1 VLNAVQ
7 RAGRVAAPR
16 RESLQNQE
24 RRRNHNQL
32 DSPDMAIL
40 YICCLWD
47 GCEMGIRGEAV
58 MTLMLS

>member
-40 YICCLWD
+40 YIYAVY
-47 GCEMGIRGEAV
+47 GMGVRWGSVAKP
-58 MTLMLS
+58 

>member
-32 DSPDMAIL
+32 QIRQTRRYDTI
-40 YICCLWD
+40 YREYGVCD
-47 GCEMGIRGEAV
+47 GGPEG
-58 MTLMLS
+58 